1 MPDLKDTSQ
10 ITGLMSAVKDIMM
23 KNQNLY
29 QKDLEAKYAPQQH
42 ATPAEVEAVTQDN
55 TVEVP
60 EPVPVEPA
68 PEPQA
73 EPAPVADKIPESRLR
88 RTMRTGMRWLLGFLI
103 VFGLGAVVVAFTF
116 YLPAR
121 REIQRAGEAKQELES
136 KYQAEAEQVEQLS
149 AELER
154 SKSRISSLAV
164 SRYSPTL
171 SP

>member
-60 EPVPVEPA
+60 EPVTDPVDVDPDTVISEP
-68 PEPQA
+68 EA
-73 EPAPVADKIPESRLR
+73 E
-88 RTMRTGMRWLLGFLI
+88 
-103 VFGLGAVVVAFTF
+103 
-116 YLPAR
+116 
-121 REIQRAGEAKQELES
+121 AGEPDGEPNA
-136 KYQAEAEQVEQLS
+136 
-149 AELER
+149 
-154 SKSRISSLAV
+154 
-164 SRYSPTL
+164 
-171 SP
+171 